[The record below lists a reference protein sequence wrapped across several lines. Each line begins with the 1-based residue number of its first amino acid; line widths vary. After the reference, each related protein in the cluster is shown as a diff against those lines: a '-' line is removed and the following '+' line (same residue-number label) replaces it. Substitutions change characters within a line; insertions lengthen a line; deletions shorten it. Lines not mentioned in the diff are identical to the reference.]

1 MRILALVP
9 ARGGSKRL
17 PGKNIRPLGGKPLIA
32 WTLDPALRCGLFC
45 DVLLSTDDEAIAAAG
60 RQCGALVPWLR
71 PPELASDTASSVD
84 AALHAVDWYE
94 SRFGELDGVMLLQ
107 PTSPFRTEKS
117 IAESIALFRA
127 GSGSPVVSV
136 TPAPS
141 HPAWTFYLNDGVLT
155 PFLDWAGME
164 KRSQDLAPAFVND
177 GSIYII
183 SPKMLRARRSFMDEN
198 TKPYL
203 IDNPRENL
211 DIDSQ
216 EDWDQAEKMLEGLKG

>member
-32 WTLDPALRCGLFC
+32 WTIELALRTGLFC
-45 DVLLSTDDEAIAAAG
+45 DVLLSTDDEDIAAVG
-60 RQCGALVPWLR
+60 RECGGLVPWLR

-107 PTSPFRTEKS
+107 PTSPFRSEKS
-117 IAESIALFRA
+117 IVESIALFRA
-127 GSGSPVVSV
+127 SGGSPVVSV

-141 HPAWTFYLNDGVLT
+141 HPAWTFYVEDGRLA

-164 KRSQDLAPAFVND
+164 KRSQDLTPAFVND

-198 TKPYL
+198 TRPYV
-203 IDNPRENL
+203 IADARENL
-211 DIDSQ
+211 DIDNQ
-216 EDWDQAEKMLEGLKG
+216 EDWDLCEKMLNGLKD